1 MQTWSTHTHT
11 CLTALFPGLPRW
23 AGTRKVQPIWILLK
37 QETVSG
43 SGISWDICKSAAH
56 SRQITTP
63 APHRSDANTKQWV
76 KYGMDVWMWQVK
88 PEPNRKA
95 ILTVT
100 FAHIHR
106 STLLSLPIIP
116 IAHTPAVKWPLTLML
131 NDIFRPCG
139 WIVVLVKGCFPY
151 VTACGK
157 KTAHMHVIILSVHFS
172 VL

>member
-1 MQTWSTHTHT
+1 M
-11 CLTALFPGLPRW
+11 G
-23 AGTRKVQPIWILLK
+23 
-37 QETVSG
+37 
-43 SGISWDICKSAAH
+43 
-56 SRQITTP
+56 
-63 APHRSDANTKQWV
+63 
-76 KYGMDVWMWQVK
+76 KYGMDVWMCGCDK
-88 PEPNRKA
+88 LNLS
-95 ILTVT
+95 LTVKQ

-116 IAHTPAVKWPLTLML
+116 IAHTPAVKWPFTLIS

-157 KTAHMHVIILSVHFS
+157 KTAHMHVIILSIHFS